1 MFQTGGAFNFMPNE
15 ELKNLLQK
23 NLETSQESLKI
34 LKKINRSRLIGN
46 FFSFIKWLIII
57 GTAFGAYYYLQP
69 YINQLLDLVKQVQG
83 IQKSLQNVPMPR

>member
-1 MFQTGGAFNFMPNE
+1 MADE

-34 LKKINRSRLIGN
+34 LKKINRGRIVGN
-46 FFSFIKWLIII
+46 FFSFVKWVIII

-69 YINQLLDLVKQVQG
+69 YIDQFKAAFNQVNNLL
-83 IQKSLQNVPMPR
+83 PR

>member
-1 MFQTGGAFNFMPNE
+1 MPNE

-34 LKKINRSRLIGN
+34 LKKINRGRIIGN
-46 FFSFIKWLIII
+46 LFSFLKWLIII
-57 GTAFGAYYYLQP
+57 GTALGAYYYLQP

-83 IQKSLQNVPMPR
+83 YMPR